1 MTVQFNYFAIH
12 RNLQS
17 QVNGS
22 YKTDGARE
30 GKHYSTLF
38 LENKIM
44 MIVNKSCNTTKMVKK
59 FERTDAT
66 TEPQTSVDQ
75 LSFAANK
82 DLLIRA
88 NSVELFCFHK
98 VISRLPETHPIF
110 VGIIQYQLPLQNQS
124 PMSIK

>member
-1 MTVQFNYFAIH
+1 MTVQFSYFATH

-59 FERTDAT
+59 VERTDAT
-66 TEPQTSVDQ
+66 TVV
-75 LSFAANK
+75 K
-82 DLLIRA
+82 
-88 NSVELFCFHK
+88 
-98 VISRLPETHPIF
+98 
-110 VGIIQYQLPLQNQS
+110 LQN
-124 PMSIK
+124 PKPVSISYHLQQTNIFSSEQTQ